1 MSKSAWDSAD
11 SDVQQGE
18 AIRPLWTL
26 EHLHDREAVL
36 KWAEGTYQ
44 TELKRWAGF
53 RATAVRNLQIYK
65 GKFVDSPQQR
75 PNPVQAAMQGYRP
88 PRAAKLIVNHLQDL
102 VVQKVSRAIKNKPSV
117 IISPANSE
125 YSDRVAA
132 KVVKAWTDFQLYRID
147 FDAVVTAVLTAAL
160 IMGEAYPAVLWDP
173 NAGELHP
180 DWVDAER
187 EATERGEKPR
197 LPVTDEDGKPV
208 LGEDGKPLFIE
219 QPVHVGDI
227 TIEARTP
234 LNTMIELCGD
244 HSKSRYAIFEDL
256 HDIDELKALYPKY
269 ADQIERQ
276 ADLNDWA
283 GAVDVPRGSMG
294 NKILV
299 RTLYW
304 KGSEFLGQGR
314 FLRWTNKCL
323 LESAPLPERFTGL
336 PVTRFT
342 DIDIPNEQR
351 GMSFFAHGRALN
363 ACINDLTSMIR
374 RNAVMLSAPK
384 WFIPRG
390 GKIKRETLGNDI
402 SLVEFDGPTPPTLA
416 APPPL
421 SAEIIQLRNELRQ
434 DMQTI
439 LGSSDSSRGNPPPNV
454 RSALALQ
461 ALDEQEEQRANS
473 GVAKHGALIRDTIKL
488 ALATASAYY
497 EKDDKRLIPI
507 VGKDNALLLKEFDVT
522 MLSRNFDVR
531 VSSNTG
537 LPSGKSLRT
546 QTLIELKQAFP
557 TALKDEMVLDMLQI
571 GDSDKF
577 FDKSTVAVKAAAAEN
592 ETLLGG
598 QDIEDPAPYENLL
611 VHWSSH
617 VLEMQSRGYK
627 AALPEIVRE
636 KFEVHL
642 GGTEL
647 LMMKAARK
655 NSAFALEL
663 VKLPSFPLF
672 LEISEQDAVLL
683 DRARTGNPLS
693 LTEMNALYKTGTL
706 PQVPGQAPAAGG
718 PIVPGSNLGGAN
730 GGKGGRPGEAAIAQE
745 QAANE
750 GAPDS
755 TQALTPDQEA
765 AAQMQA

>member
-26 EHLHDREAVL
+26 EDLNDREAVL

-44 TELKRWAGF
+44 TELRRWGSF
-53 RATAVRNLQIYK
+53 RGTALRNLQIYK
-65 GKFVDSPQQR
+65 GKFTDSPQQR

-132 KVVKAWTDFQLYRID
+132 KVVKAWTDYQLYRID

-180 DWVDAER
+180 DWVAAER
-187 EATERGEKPR
+187 DAAENGEKPR
-197 LPVTDEDGKPV
+197 LPVIDDKGKPV
-208 LGEDGKPLFIE
+208 LGDDGKPLFIE

-227 TIEARTP
+227 SIEARTP
-234 LNTMIELCGD
+234 LNTLIELCGD
-244 HSKSRYAIFEDL
+244 FSKARYAIFEDL

-269 ADQIERQ
+269 ADSIERQ
-276 ADLNDWA
+276 NDLNEWA

-294 NKILV
+294 NKVLV

-314 FLRWTNKCL
+314 FIRWTSKCV
-323 LESAPLPERFTGL
+323 LESAPLPDRFTGL

-374 RNAVMLSAPK
+374 RNAVMMSHPK
-384 WFIPRG
+384 WLIPRG
-390 GKIKRETLGNDI
+390 SKIKKESVGNDI
-402 SLVEFDGPTPPTLA
+402 SLIEYDGPTPPQIS
-416 APPPL
+416 APPAM
-421 SAEIIQLRNELRQ
+421 SQEIVQLRNELRQ

-461 ALDEQEEQRANS
+461 SLDEQEEQRSNS

-497 EKDDKRLIPI
+497 ERDDKRLFPI

-557 TALKDEMVLDMLQI
+557 TALKDELVLDMLQI
-571 GDSDKF
+571 GDSDKY

-592 ETLLGG
+592 ETLLSG

-627 AALPEIVRE
+627 AALPEAVRE

-655 NSAFALEL
+655 NSAFAREL

-706 PQVPGQAPAAGG
+706 PQVPGQAPPQGG
-718 PIVPGSNLGGAN
+718 VIVPGKGLGGV
-730 GGKGGRPGEAAIAQE
+730 GGEKGGRPPAEVAQE

-750 GAPDS
+750 GEPQGTTAM
-755 TQALTPDQEA
+755 TPDQEA